1 MARLLALLLALA
13 LCGCAQ
19 QPAEELATVYDA
31 PAEVQAEVGCV
42 GTMTQE
48 NYPAGCEVVSL
59 INALH
64 TFGVDLDFEHAYAC
78 FDKSDWDFANAWW
91 GDPYTEGAAYP
102 PAMVTAARRALQGT
116 AIQVR
121 DMTGETLEGIADA
134 LANGGVCIVWT
145 TTDDAPPVWT
155 GWTVDGW
162 EMYANEHCV
171 VVHGIDI
178 SDGSIS
184 VMDPLKGDR
193 LMSADVFEEI
203 WTACGSMA
211 VAIY

>member
-1 MARLLALLLALA
+1 MARLLVLLVALA
-13 LCGCAQ
+13 LSGCVQ
-19 QPAEELATVYDA
+19 HPSDELATVYDA
-31 PAEVQAEVGCV
+31 PAETQTEAGRV

-48 NYPAGCEVVSL
+48 LYPAGCEVVSL

-64 TFGVDLDFEHAYAC
+64 TFGIDLDFEHAYGC
-78 FDKSDWDFANAWW
+78 FDKSDWDFVNAWW

-121 DMTGETLEGIADA
+121 DMTGCSVEDLTGVLDG
-134 LANGGVCIVWT
+134 GGVIIVWA
-145 TTDDAPPVWT
+145 TTDDALPRWT
-155 GWTVDGW
+155 EWEVDGW
-162 EMYANEHCV
+162 RMYANEHCAV
-171 VVHGIDI
+171 LHGLE
-178 SDGSIS
+178 DGIAS

-193 LMSADVFEEI
+193 RISADVFEEI

-211 VAIY
+211 IAIY

>member
-1 MARLLALLLALA
+1 MARILALLVALA
-13 LCGCAQ
+13 LSGCAH

-31 PAEVQAEVGCV
+31 PAEAQAEVGRV

-48 NYPAGCEVVSL
+48 DYPAGCEIVSL
-59 INALH
+59 INAVH
-64 TFGVDLDFEHAYAC
+64 TFGIDLDFEHAYDC
-78 FDKSDWDFANAWW
+78 FDKGPGFVGTWW

-102 PAMVTAARRALQGT
+102 PAMVTAARRALKGT

-121 DMTGETLEGIADA
+121 DMTGETLEGIADT

-178 SDGSIS
+178 SDGSVS

-193 LMSADVFEEI
+193 RMAIGAFNEI